1 MGVQPPLCQVDFLE
15 QVASRSKE
23 SFIYI
28 VEHFLTFFAHALVWK
43 QVPWQAQAK
52 GSEEKGDE
60 VSDAVSSIG

>member
-1 MGVQPPLCQVDFLE
+1 MDVQPPLCQVDFLE

-43 QVPWQAQAK
+43 QVQAKAK

-60 VSDAVSSIG
+60 VM